1 MGVKYQP
8 VDKTL
13 MTASVF
19 QVKQKNA
26 LTNDIDYPEYNA
38 QQGEIRSRGIELEI
52 KSSLDNID
60 VMAAATYIDSFY
72 TKANDSTKGNRN
84 EAQAPV
90 SASAWVDYHFTQA
103 ALSGLTFGVGAR
115 YTGRKPGDS
124 GSTFSTPAYV
134 VYDTTVSYDL
144 GKLDPSLRGLKSSL
158 NVQNLFDREYVS
170 DCNYNF
176 GCYYGQERVASVEMS
191 YDW

>member
-1 MGVKYQP
+1 M
-8 VDKTL
+8 
-13 MTASVF
+13 
-19 QVKQKNA
+19 
-26 LTNDIDYPEYNA
+26 
-38 QQGEIRSRGIELEI
+38 
-52 KSSLDNID
+52 
-60 VMAAATYIDSFY
+60 
-72 TKANDSTKGNRN
+72 
-84 EAQAPV
+84 
-90 SASAWVDYHFTQA
+90 
-103 ALSGLTFGVGAR
+103 GAR